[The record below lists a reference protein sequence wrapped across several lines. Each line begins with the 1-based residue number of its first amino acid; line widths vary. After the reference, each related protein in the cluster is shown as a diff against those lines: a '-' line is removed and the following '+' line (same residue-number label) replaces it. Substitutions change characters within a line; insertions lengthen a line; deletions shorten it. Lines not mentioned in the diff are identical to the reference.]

1 MIIFDRSEDIKKNPG
16 PKSNSYQ
23 RFSFW
28 HWNLSSIFAHDFLK
42 RYFLRTYIAVHNFDI
57 TCLSDTYLDLS
68 ILHDGDNLQIPDI
81 NLYREDH
88 PLNIK

>member
-1 MIIFDRSEDIKKNPG
+1 MIIFDRSEDIEKNPG

-28 HWNLSSIFAHDFLK
+28 HCNVNSIFAHDFLK
-42 RYFLRTYIAVHNFDI
+42 RYFLRTYIAAHKFDI
-57 TCLSDTYLDLS
+57 TCLSGTYLDLF